1 MKYIDPNN
9 QRYRFYV
16 RECLNGYAIQVQ
28 NVEADEHIPLTPA
41 VATQLEIELPENY
54 RLQSCTRESADS
66 ELKRLA
72 QLNKWVEVNQ

>member
-16 RECLNGYAIQVQ
+16 RECLNGFAIQVQ
-28 NVEADEHIPLTPA
+28 NVEASENIPLTPS
-41 VATQLEIELPENY
+41 VATQLEIELPDTY
-54 RLQSCTRESADS
+54 RLQSCTSEAAES

-72 QLNKWVEVNQ
+72 QLNKWAEVD

>member
-16 RECLNGYAIQVQ
+16 RECLNGFAIQVL
-28 NVEADEHIPLTPA
+28 NVEVSENIPLSPS

-54 RLQSCTRESADS
+54 RLQSCTREAADS

-72 QLNKWVEVNQ
+72 QLNKWAEVD

>member
-1 MKYIDPNN
+1 MKYIDPEN

-41 VATQLEIELPENY
+41 VASQLEIDLPDTY
-54 RLQSCTRESADS
+54 RLQSCKRENAEK

-72 QLNKWVEVNQ
+72 QLNKWAEVD